1 MDPGIG
7 ASLSL
12 VSISDVTYVSLDIPC
27 IGMLVVTHIQGREW
41 NH

>member
-1 MDPGIG
+1 MDPGIS
-7 ASLSL
+7 ASLGL
-12 VSISDVTYVSLDIPC
+12 VSISDVTYAYLDILC